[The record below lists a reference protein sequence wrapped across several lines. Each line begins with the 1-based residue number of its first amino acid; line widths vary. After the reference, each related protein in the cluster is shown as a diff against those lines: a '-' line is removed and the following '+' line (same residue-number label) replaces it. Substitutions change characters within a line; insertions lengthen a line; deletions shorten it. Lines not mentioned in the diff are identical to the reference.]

1 MAMDKDRSKEIL
13 EYLKRIDESIN
24 GPRDTRGSPRETPPL
39 SDRVDEVEKTLGAL
53 DRKIGTNRRNPPL
66 AVQLDA
72 LETGIGERFD
82 SVDRSI
88 ASTRVEIV
96 DLVTRVHYELTK
108 RVIALETPLPDG
120 KGSGGRGS
128 GGGGVPLAS

>member
-39 SDRVDEVEKTLGAL
+39 SDRVDKVEKTLGAL

-96 DLVTRVHYELTK
+96 DLVTRVHYE
-108 RVIALETPLPDG
+108 
-120 KGSGGRGS
+120 
-128 GGGGVPLAS
+128 